1 CYTMLQEI
9 EEKYG
14 VKIIFSAQNVYLNYF
29 TIIFKESS
37 DRYEC
42 SVHLAEKGIQTCWNY
57 LPLSEIPIFS
67 KYATESENI
76 DYLWPRVL
84 SIPFKYPLVNK
95 DLKYI
100 CSQILKYLEN
110 KN

>member
-1 CYTMLQEI
+1 
-9 EEKYG
+9 
-14 VKIIFSAQNVYLNYF
+14 
-29 TIIFKESS
+29 
-37 DRYEC
+37 
-42 SVHLAEKGIQTCWNY
+42 VHLAEKGIQTCWNY

-76 DYLWPRVL
+76 DFLWPRVL
-84 SIPFKYPLVNK
+84 SIPFKYPLVDK

>member
-1 CYTMLQEI
+1 MSIVRSLLIDKHLQKTKKILEINICNASLCYTMLQEI

-57 LPLSEIPIFS
+57 LPLSEIPIFRS
-67 KYATESENI
+67 TQ
-76 DYLWPRVL
+76 L
-84 SIPFKYPLVNK
+84 SQKI
-95 DLKYI
+95 
-100 CSQILKYLEN
+100 
-110 KN
+110 